1 MKAAIV
7 PVLISLAFF
16 LQFCTSKSAIDTETL
31 VRRDDQVIR
40 EYLAEKN
47 IPAQKLST
55 GIYYQNS
62 KQGTGEKPTIGDT
75 VYVHY
80 TGNIIYSYVFDSSRF
95 KDTPFQ
101 FRVGVGNVI
110 PGWDLSVVNMRV
122 GERGTFFIPSYLGYG
137 ISGSPQDRNTGV
149 RSIPSNSI
157 LIFDIELLEIRKQ
170 K

>member
-1 MKAAIV
+1 MKALSALI
-7 PVLISLAFF
+7 LISLALL
-16 LQFCTSKSAIDTETL
+16 LQFCVSKSAIDTEVL

-47 IPAQKLST
+47 ISAQKLPT
-55 GIYYQNS
+55 GIYYQNLR
-62 KQGTGEKPTIGDT
+62 QGSGNKPATGDT

-80 TGNIIYSYVFDSSRF
+80 TGNIMYSYVFDSSRF
-95 KDTPFQ
+95 KNTPFQ
-101 FRVGVGNVI
+101 FRLGVGNVI
-110 PGWDLSVVNMRV
+110 RGWDLSVADMRV

-137 ISGSPQDRNTGV
+137 LSGSPQDRNTGL